1 MRSESLGVVAL
12 LAACAPKG
20 AGTAHP
26 SPNAAP
32 VTAIVN
38 ATVIP
43 MDTER
48 LIRNAAVVIRGDRIV
63 WVGPGSPFDAIATA
77 TRNAGEFM
85 GGDRF
90 GTIVPGAR
98 ADLIVIADDPL
109 ADVAR
114 LREPRAVMAR
124 GRWVTSP

>member
-1 MRSESLGVVAL
+1 MGTDLPNPLMVAGFAVHEE
-12 LAACAPKG
+12 LAALVR
-20 AGTAHP
+20 AGLT
-26 SPNAAP
+26 
-32 VTAIVN
+32 
-38 ATVIP
+38 
-43 MDTER
+43 
-48 LIRNAAVVIRGDRIV
+48 
-63 WVGPGSPFDAIATA
+63 PFDAIATA

-98 ADLIVIADDPL
+98 ADLIVVADDPL

>member
-63 WVGPGSPFDAIATA
+63 WVGPGSRRSMRSPPRRGTRGSSWAATGSVRSCRA
-77 TRNAGEFM
+77 RERTSSSLP
-85 GGDRF
+85 
-90 GTIVPGAR
+90 TILSLTWPDCGS
-98 ADLIVIADDPL
+98 
-109 ADVAR
+109 
-114 LREPRAVMAR
+114 R
-124 GRWVTSP
+124 GR